1 MLFPNN
7 KLVMPTR
14 DYRAERRAYYGYGP
28 ASSVSPAQRK
38 HRLEMASRQQ
48 ARKAVIKSRGS
59 IPRGKEVDHKDG
71 NPLNNR
77 RSNLQV
83 ISRSRN
89 RAKH

>member
-1 MLFPNN
+1 
-7 KLVMPTR
+7 MPTR

-28 ASSVSPAQRK
+28 ASSVTPLQRK
-38 HRLEMASRQQ
+38 HRREMASRQK

-83 ISRSRN
+83 ISRSAN